1 MWNGSLV
8 VDAVAHSFNWIPEN
22 RADSLTEEE
31 YRRFLE
37 FGWQQSHLAIESDE
51 PGWKLSF
58 EEYTSTF
65 TADTIARSFIEETEV
80 DMIAYHEVEIP
91 GVAKHGLSPL
101 PVGEELK
108 RRYPERVLLYVFVDP
123 FRGEAEFDRMEA
135 KVATGL
141 VDGFKFYPT
150 NGVFN
155 LDTGKMNTALY
166 DDPEFTFP
174 FFQKAIDLGVHH
186 VAIHKAY
193 PVGPG
198 SLEKDKVDDVGGA
211 AASFP
216 QLTFEVVHSG
226 WAFLE
231 DCALQM
237 MANPNIYANLELTAN
252 FAVRRP
258 RQCAES
264 IGELLRYGTE
274 DRLIYAAG
282 IPNGHPQPVFEA
294 FSQMEMP
301 EDLVTGQDMTVLSE
315 ELKKK
320 ILGTNMLALHGI
332 DPGEK
337 KAQLAGDEWDRHRQE
352 ARARDAV
359 IAPWRAHREAVGTP
373 AAS

>member
-1 MWNGSLV
+1 
-8 VDAVAHSFNWIPEN
+8 
-22 RADSLTEEE
+22 
-31 YRRFLE
+31 
-37 FGWQQSHLAIESDE
+37 
-51 PGWKLSF
+51 
-58 EEYTSTF
+58 
-65 TADTIARSFIEETEV
+65 
-80 DMIAYHEVEIP
+80 
-91 GVAKHGLSPL
+91 
-101 PVGEELK
+101 
-108 RRYPERVLLYVFVDP
+108 
-123 FRGEAEFDRMEA
+123 
-135 KVATGL
+135 
-141 VDGFKFYPT
+141 
-150 NGVFN
+150 
-155 LDTGKMNTALY
+155 
-166 DDPEFTFP
+166 
-174 FFQKAIDLGVHH
+174 
-186 VAIHKAY
+186 
-193 PVGPG
+193 
-198 SLEKDKVDDVGGA
+198 
-211 AASFP
+211 
-216 QLTFEVVHSG
+216 
-226 WAFLE
+226 
-231 DCALQM
+231 M